1 MTINRTVSDGFEKVF
16 IPMDKEEV
24 LKRGYKVERKKIGI
38 KVVEG
43 FYTEVPSTFAK
54 EYNRMQEAEYRAE
67 LRAKRCLIPNGKG
80 GFLKCP
86 ESNSCSNCKAKN
98 ADNFA
103 TNLPLSLNRLTEA
116 ETEGDK
122 VIDISDAAADTEAD
136 AIALAILDDLL
147 EYLGSFKD
155 KNYQATFKM
164 LYDGFSTKEI
174 ADVLGLPW
182 STTKDQLSKVRKL
195 AQEHTGLTRD

>member
-80 GFLKCP
+80 GFFHCP
-86 ESNSCSNCKAKN
+86 ESNSCSNCKAKES
-98 ADNFA
+98 DTFV

-116 ETEGDK
+116 EAEDDK
-122 VIDISDAAADTEAD
+122 VIDIADSIADTEAD
-136 AIALAILDDLL
+136 AIALAMLDDLL
-147 EYLGSFKD
+147 DYLGSFKG
-155 KNYQATFKM
+155 KAYQTTFRM
-164 LYDGFSTKEI
+164 LYDGLTTKEI
-174 ADVLGLPW
+174 ADELGVPW
-182 STTKDQLSKVRKL
+182 STAKDQITKVRKL